1 MPKHNAKNNLSF
13 LPDLLLTWYDSAKR
27 DLPWRNAPGP
37 YEVWVSEIMLQQ
49 TRVETVKEYYKRFLA
64 ALPTVAHLAAADE
77 ELLMKLWQGLGYY
90 SRVRN
95 MAKAAR
101 TVAEQYGGHFPDTFE
116 TLRALSGIG
125 DYTAGAVLSIAFG
138 KPEPAVDGN
147 VVRVLARITGQGSD
161 DPACRADF
169 KARLKEIYPR
179 SRCGD
184 FTQSLME
191 LGATVCL
198 PNGAPL
204 CEKCPVAEFC
214 TARREGRIA
223 DLPEKK
229 AKSARK
235 IVEMTVLIFEDSTG
249 RIALK
254 KRPAGGLLGGLW
266 ELPHID
272 SRKTAAVLQTELA
285 VYSPD
290 SIKKERAQKH
300 IFSHIEW
307 HMQPYRVRFCGSPAP
322 GWQMVSADDLQ
333 NAYPLPVAFSKLLKK

>member
-1 MPKHNAKNNLSF
+1 MPKHNAENKLSL
-13 LPDLLLTWYDSAKR
+13 LPDLLLIWYDSAKR
-27 DLPWRNAPGP
+27 DLPWRHAPGP

-49 TRVETVKEYYKRFLA
+49 TRVETVKDYYKRFLA
-64 ALPTVAHLAAADE
+64 ALPTVADLAAADE

-101 TVAEQYGGHFPDTFE
+101 TIVEEHGGRFPDTFE
-116 TLRALSGIG
+116 PLRALSGIG

-169 KARLKEIYPR
+169 KNRLKAIYPAE
-179 SRCGD
+179 RCGD

-204 CEKCPVAEFC
+204 CERCPVATIC
-214 TARREGRIA
+214 TALREGRIA
-223 DLPEKK
+223 ELPEKK
-229 AKSARK
+229 AKAARK
-235 IVEMTVLIFEDSTG
+235 IVKMTVLILEDGSG

-254 KRPAGGLLGGLW
+254 KRPAGGLLAGLW

-272 SRKTAAVLQTELA
+272 SIKTATELKKELA
-285 VYSPD
+285 AYGIS
-290 SIKKERAQKH
+290 SIRKERAQKH

-307 HMQPYRVRFCGSPAP
+307 HMQPYRIRFNGTPAP
-322 GWQMVSADDLQ
+322 DWQMVTADDLI
-333 NAYPLPVAFSKLLKK
+333 NAYPLPVAFSKLL